1 MFPLVPTQDEPD
13 QTLAAAIRA
22 VREDREMTQEVA
34 AAAAGVTLSSYSAVE
49 RGVSNPAWTTV
60 VRIAEGLD
68 VSMSELVRGWEGR
81 R

>member
-13 QTLAAAIRA
+13 RPLAAAIRA

-34 AAAAGVTLSSYSAVE
+34 AAAAGVTLSSYGAVE

-60 VRIAEGLD
+60 LRIAEGLD
-68 VSMSELVRGWEGR
+68 VSMGDLVRAWEEQR
-81 R
+81 